1 MKTIDEDIRN
11 GQYKTMYLLYGDEA
25 YLKKQYKDKL
35 IKALVAEGDT
45 MNFSVYE
52 GKGINPKEL
61 IDLAET
67 LPFFSERRV
76 ILVENSGFFKN
87 SCDDL
92 AEYLLEPAASTC
104 FLFVEEEVDKRSKM
118 YKAVAKAGKA
128 VEFGTQNEELLTRW
142 ILSRL
147 KKENKN
153 ITGNVMQLFISKT
166 GTDMGNI
173 DRELEKLLCYT
184 MGRDVI
190 KAEDVEAITTEQV
203 TNKIFDMVNAIAEHE
218 QKKALDFYYDLLT
231 LKEPPMRILFLIT
244 RQFQILMSLK
254 DMGSKGFDQSTIAS
268 KVGIPPFAVR
278 KNQAQAKG
286 FTTEQ
291 LKQAI
296 RDGVELEESVKT
308 GRMNDQMAVELFI
321 VKYSKKSE
329 RKTPV

>member
-45 MNFSVYE
+45 MNFSAYE

-244 RQFQILMSLK
+244 RQFQILMNLK